1 VQKHKLLE
9 VQNLTTQVEV
19 EAGSVGL
26 IINAGK
32 NSDDDHW
39 KILSDGISVGG
50 KRIER

>member
-1 VQKHKLLE
+1 MQE
-9 VQNLTTQVEV
+9 
-19 EAGSVGL
+19 
-26 IINAGK
+26 K